1 MKKMTYEEAF
11 SSLEELVAKLEK
23 GDMPLEETT
32 KIYADAV
39 KLADFCSQT
48 LEKSRIKI
56 EKLTEGHEENSH
68 NE

>member
-1 MKKMTYEEAF
+1 
-11 SSLEELVAKLEK
+11 
-23 GDMPLEETT
+23 MPLEETT

-56 EKLTEGHEENSH
+56 EKLTEGHEENSD